1 MRVHGQGSHR
11 LHMQKRYPTAD
22 FHLLALWAQG
32 FCWVAKTI
40 RHREIVIL
48 RKKLQMQWARRVLS
62 FLYELQSI
70 AFICFLNSLSCWPAS
85 SAFHKRSLS
94 VSELAR
100 AVRQLS
106 TQSWGGIWPQQPT
119 VQLRRSLILTCIK
132 YSSSKQST
140 QGSATSIG
148 RTSLEISQHF
158 ISIIFSWK
166 RIIL

>member
-1 MRVHGQGSHR
+1 MGRGVRDCTCKKDIPLQTSNYWPVG
-11 LHMQKRYPTAD
+11 T
-22 FHLLALWAQG
+22 F
-32 FCWVAKTI
+32 FWVAKTI
-40 RHREIVIL
+40 RHREIAFL

-62 FLYELQSI
+62 FLHELQSV

-85 SAFHKRSLS
+85 LAFHKRSLS
-94 VSELAR
+94 VPELAQ
-100 AVRQLS
+100 AVRQLN
-106 TQSWGGIWPQQPT
+106 TQSWGGIRPQQPI
-119 VQLRRSLILTCIK
+119 VRLHCSLILTCIK